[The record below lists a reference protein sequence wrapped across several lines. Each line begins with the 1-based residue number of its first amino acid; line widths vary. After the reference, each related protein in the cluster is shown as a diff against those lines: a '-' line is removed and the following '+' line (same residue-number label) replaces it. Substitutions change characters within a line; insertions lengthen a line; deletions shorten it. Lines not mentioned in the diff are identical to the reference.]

1 MFAIIVAAGWP
12 IWFLLVTSI
21 VTVALIIERFI
32 ALQQNK
38 IIPSGLLMDVLNLHQ
53 NRQVTPEVVVKLEK
67 NSPFGRVLASGLRNA
82 TAPHEVI
89 KGAVEDVGRHVA
101 HDLSRFLNALG
112 TIASA
117 APLMGLF
124 GTVVGMIEIFGAT
137 GGAAGVSA
145 GTTNVGQLAHG
156 ISVALYNTGFGILI
170 AIPALIAY
178 RYFRGKVDDLVMEME
193 LQAIRLI
200 DVLQGKRK

>member
-1 MFAIIVAAGWP
+1 MFAILVAAGWP

-21 VTVALIIERFI
+21 VTVAIIVERFI
-32 ALQQNK
+32 ALQQKK
-38 IIPSGLLMDVLNLHQ
+38 IIPAGLLMDVLNLHQ
-53 NRQVTPEVVVKLEK
+53 NRQITPEIVAKLEN
-67 NSPFGRVLASGLRNA
+67 NSPFGRILAGGLRNA
-82 TAPHEVI
+82 GAPHDVLKSAI
-89 KGAVEDVGRHVA
+89 EDVGRHVA
-101 HDLSRFLNALG
+101 HDLARFLNALG
-112 TIASA
+112 TIAST

-137 GGAAGVSA
+137 GGAVGVSA

-170 AIPALIAY
+170 AIPALITY

-193 LQAIRLI
+193 MQAVRLTDALQRRA
-200 DVLQGKRK
+200 